1 MRDVLP
7 SAWSPSTLFQAR
19 WNPKRSP
26 LEDGDQFCT
35 CATIQPQSAGY
46 FKSQRIAGSDGRV
59 RFAQSPFGSLVGE
72 KNSRA
77 SPLLS
82 WDISPKLLPQR
93 CLRVRSL
100 KFKLD
105 LAAAQPYDVR
115 RSGLPEQFTQAA
127 SSQAHNPWWT
137 APTSLGPIAF
147 DTVTALELAF
157 GSTHRI
163 ANLLLNPFAHTTFQC
178 WQAGELEHL
187 WIRTPEV
194 IGTPLSLQEVVCASF
209 WLSQAARVSGLQQT
223 SHCVRASGVL
233 RLPREM
239 NGVLSD
245 AIGIQA
251 DGVLHVQ
258 SFAFNAAK
266 PALPVPWRQLIL
278 IERASSSRGWLYV
291 RPPEVSVSHSG
302 PKAIRKQPLPPSE
315 VDAALQT
322 AGLQSPESSSVK
334 SELASISS
342 EPSSPPQPTT
352 DPTEVVVTTDGSE
365 RYRAAADTL
374 ADELERVR
382 GFLLTA
388 IESYAQVSGGS
399 TAHELSE
406 LWQGWERSGAV
417 LTEIR
422 ESLGQKPRPGHKPRR
437 SKNHI

>member
-1 MRDVLP
+1 MKDVLP
-7 SAWSPSTLFQAR
+7 SEWSPSTLFQSR
-19 WNPKRSP
+19 WNPKHSP
-26 LEDGDQFCT
+26 LEDEDQFCT
-35 CATIQPQSAGY
+35 CATIQPQPTGY

-59 RFAQSPFGSLVGE
+59 RFAQSPFGSQVSQ
-72 KNSRA
+72 KSSRA
-77 SPLLS
+77 SPQLS

-93 CLRVRSL
+93 HLRVRSL

-105 LAAAQPYDVR
+105 LAAAQPYNVR
-115 RSGLPEQFTQAA
+115 RSGLPEQFAVAAA
-127 SSQAHNPWWT
+127 SPAQNPWWT

-178 WQAGELEHL
+178 WRAGELEHL

-209 WLSQAARVSGLQQT
+209 WLSQAARINGLQQT
-223 SHCVRASGVL
+223 SQCVRSSGVL
-233 RLPREM
+233 RLPFEM

-251 DGVLHVQ
+251 NGVLHVQ

-266 PALPVPWRQLIL
+266 PALPVHWRQLIL
-278 IERASSSRGWLYV
+278 IERASSLRGWLYV

-315 VDAALQT
+315 VDAALRT
-322 AGLQSPESSSVK
+322 AGAESSETGSVK

-342 EPSSPPQPTT
+342 ESSSSPSPTT
-352 DPTEVVVTTDGSE
+352 HPTEVVDTTDCS
-365 RYRAAADTL
+365 RQYRAAADTL

-382 GFLLTA
+382 GLLLTA
-388 IESYAQVSGGS
+388 IESYAQTSGGS

-417 LTEIR
+417 LTEVR